1 MSATRG
7 QCIVTR
13 RRRSWRWPVY
23 ALAGVMVLG
32 LTVLTSSAAV
42 RASAAQWM
50 LDVTDVGGEDAGNGT
65 PSDGGA
71 ARDGGA
77 RDRERD
83 GRDAGDAALIDPQRD
98 VAACERIGAAARRY
112 GDGELTL
119 RGYLAELERV
129 ADAAAQGGDVAR
141 YAGASLEAILERD
154 ADAEERARTGL
165 AEACAVATA
174 LTT

>member
-1 MSATRG
+1 MSAARG
-7 QCIVTR
+7 ERIVTR
-13 RRRSWRWPVY
+13 RRWSWRWPVY

-32 LTVLTSSAAV
+32 LTALTASAAV

-50 LDVTDVGGEDAGNGT
+50 LDVTDVGSED
-65 PSDGGA
+65 SVDGDGA
-71 ARDGGA
+71 EVQVGGRA
-77 RDRERD
+77 QP
-83 GRDAGDAALIDPQRD
+83 GRDAGDPALIDPQRD
-98 VAACERIGAAARRY
+98 VAACERIGAAATRY

-129 ADAAAQGGDVAR
+129 VDAAAQGGDVAR
-141 YAGASLEAILERD
+141 HAGASLEAILERD

-174 LTT
+174 LST